1 MVFFPLDFK
10 NLLLLLKG
18 REPMKPRYAD
28 KGEGWDVLRTRLEFK
43 SINFSFDW
51 AKFPQSMN
59 TIFFSE
65 LNREIIKSV
74 ISCHPIFKCEPG
86 L

>member
-28 KGEGWDVLRTRLEFK
+28 KGEGWDVLRTKLEFK
-43 SINFSFDW
+43 SINFSFNW
-51 AKFPQSMN
+51 AKF
-59 TIFFSE
+59 
-65 LNREIIKSV
+65 
-74 ISCHPIFKCEPG
+74 
-86 L
+86 